1 MSVDAWLGFRVA
13 AVLGCAAVVIGA
25 VVFFSSPRSYEV
37 AIGQPIRQDDFLYTV
52 VGVSKAHDVGDDAH
66 RAVAHGTFYVATIE
80 VDNQAK
86 RVGYRWDPSIVYV
99 TDDAG
104 RRYALSLDAQRALD
118 ASHDVD
124 PMVVAGGSARYEV
137 AFDLPLGVRHP
148 VLAFSNGIMMG
159 DVFSGAAY
167 TRARVPLD

>member
-1 MSVDAWLGFRVA
+1 MDNRLGFRIAGALAGA
-13 AVLGCAAVVIGA
+13 AVILGAIVVLTSG
-25 VVFFSSPRSYEV
+25 SPPYEV

-52 VGVSKAHDVGDDAH
+52 VGVSKARSVGDDGH
-66 RAVAHGTFYVATIE
+66 RVSARGMFYVTTIQ

-86 RVGYRWDPSIVYV
+86 AVGYRWDPSMVYV

-104 RRYALSLDAQRALD
+104 KRYTMSLDAQRALD
-118 ASHDVD
+118 ASHPVD
-124 PMVVAGGSARYEV
+124 TMVGAGASGRFEV
-137 AFDLPLGVRHP
+137 AFDLPADARHP

-159 DVFSGAAY
+159 DVFNGAAY